1 MKPLDA
7 VRPLARG
14 MHWAGAFA
22 LAGMMLVTVADVILR
37 SFKSPITG
45 TYELVGFLGAA
56 ALGFS
61 LPQTSLDKGQVVMDF
76 VTSRVSPRA
85 ARVLL
90 VLTRAIGAGLFAL
103 ISWNLLA
110 MGASLQRTGDETP
123 LLHLPLSLLSFG
135 IGAACAVECLVL
147 AAEGLTKEECAAN
160 GGGP

>member
-14 MHWAGAFA
+14 MHWAGAAA

-45 TYELVGFLGAA
+45 TYELVGFLGAV

-76 VTSRVSPRA
+76 VTRRLS
-85 ARVLL
+85 ARVARILHAL
-90 VLTRAIGAGLFAL
+90 SRAIGAGLFAL
-103 ISWNLLA
+103 IAWNLGA
-110 MGASLQRTGDETP
+110 MGASLLRTGDVTP
-123 LLHLPLSLLSFG
+123 LLHLPLYLLAFG

-147 AAEGLTKEECAAN
+147 AAEGLAGEE
-160 GGGP
+160 GGA